1 LKSAL
6 KKRFAFFEG
15 DFSTAEAEGNI
26 TESVDLDDVAKE
38 LST

>member
-26 TESVDLDDVAKE
+26 TESIDLDAIANE
-38 LST
+38 LS